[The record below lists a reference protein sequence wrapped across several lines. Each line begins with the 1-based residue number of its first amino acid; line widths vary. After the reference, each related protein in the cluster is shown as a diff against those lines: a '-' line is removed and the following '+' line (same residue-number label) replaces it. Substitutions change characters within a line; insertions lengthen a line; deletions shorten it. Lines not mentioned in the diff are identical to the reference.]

1 MIIRI
6 LGKRVTPETLVL
18 WLTGMSISILWG
30 MPLLWMVSTSL
41 KPEGQIMRYPIEWLP
56 RQVSLENY
64 QIVFNYPVLR
74 WFWNSLFVAMVT
86 TALVVFFSAMAG
98 YALAR
103 MRFWGRKFVFG
114 IILSSRMIPGTVAL
128 IPLYLIIARFRL
140 LDTYL
145 ALIMPAVASTLGV
158 YLFRQFFFSLP
169 RELEDAALIDGCGR
183 FGLFFRIALPLAIP
197 ALLTVALITFVASW
211 NDFLWPLLV
220 TSTDTATTMPVGM
233 MKFNRRPR
241 HRRSAGAQSM
251 RRDDGRSGSAVC
263 FERRGMCTLDP
274 EDEGHRTRTRD
285 R

>member
-1 MIIRI
+1 MFIRI
-6 LGKRVTPETLVL
+6 LGRRVTPGVLAL
-18 WLTGMSISILWG
+18 WLTGMTISILWG
-30 MPLLWMVSTSL
+30 MPLVWMVSTSL

-56 RQVSLENY
+56 RQVSWENY

-74 WFWNSLFVAMVT
+74 WFWNSLFVAMAT

-103 MRFWGRKFVFG
+103 MKFWGRSFVFG
-114 IILSSRMIPGTVAL
+114 VILSSRMIPGAVAL

-197 ALLTVALITFVASW
+197 ALLTVAIITFVASW

-220 TSTDTATTMPVGM
+220 TSTDSATTMPVGM
-233 MKFNRRPR
+233 MKFNPRTAGIRRMTYGVAMAGVTIQSLPTLVMFFLLQR
-241 HRRSAGAQSM
+241 HFVQG
-251 RRDDGRSGSAVC
+251 V
-263 FERRGMCTLDP
+263 
-274 EDEGHRTRTRD
+274 TRTGLRG
-285 R
+285 

>member
-1 MIIRI
+1 MFFRI
-6 LGKRVTPETLVL
+6 LGRRVTPGILTL
-18 WLTGMSISILWG
+18 WLFGMTISVLWG
-30 MPLLWMVSTSL
+30 MPLVWMVSTSL

-56 RQVSLENY
+56 RQVSWENY

-74 WFWNSLFVAMVT
+74 WFWNSLFVAVAT
-86 TALVVFFSAMAG
+86 TALVVLFSAMAG

-103 MRFWGRKFVFG
+103 MRFWGRGFVFG
-114 IILSSRMIPGTVAL
+114 VILSSRMIPGAVAL

-197 ALLTVALITFVASW
+197 ALLTVSIITFVASW

-233 MKFNRRPR
+233 MKVNPRTAGIRRMTYGVAMAGVTIQSLPTLVLFFLVQR
-241 HRRSAGAQSM
+241 HFVQG
-251 RRDDGRSGSAVC
+251 V
-263 FERRGMCTLDP
+263 
-274 EDEGHRTRTRD
+274 TRTGIRG
-285 R
+285 